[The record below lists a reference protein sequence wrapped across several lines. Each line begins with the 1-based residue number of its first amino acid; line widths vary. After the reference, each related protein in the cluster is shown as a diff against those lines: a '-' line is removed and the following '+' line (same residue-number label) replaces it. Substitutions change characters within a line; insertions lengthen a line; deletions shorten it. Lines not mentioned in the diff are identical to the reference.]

1 MAKDYKYNVSEILKN
16 VRPTPLVK
24 NGIPTEEKITKIT
37 AHFHSIMEIL
47 GLDLTNDSLEK
58 SPERVAKMYVTEL
71 FSGLDA
77 ENFPEISVHDNDYG
91 YDQMI
96 VVKGVGLID
105 VLKTCAFLLPYL
117 LVFTLP
123 MAATVGILLAMTR
136 LTVDQEMIAMKT
148 AGLSYGQLLP
158 PVLGFSLAV
167 GLVTLGLTVFASPWG
182 QQATKDLLKDV
193 VKRRADLGIKDQTF
207 NSDFNGMT
215 LFVNRV
221 APKGGHLE
229 GVFVYDVR
237 DPENPLT
244 VYAENGDLSY
254 DRDQETMLMQLYN
267 GRVIRWGKA
276 ANRWQTLE
284 FKTYQLPLQVF
295 SFALKGGVSESEMSL
310 GELRAAIKQQPRGSD
325 LSNRALVEMNQ
336 RFAMPVGA
344 VLLCLMAMPLGLSP
358 RQRGRTWGLVLGLV
372 IFLVYYIIF
381 TASWRLAVNAR
392 IDPGLAP
399 WLSNFLFIWV
409 AMYLWRR
416 TVRELPLLPAYR
428 FWRRRR
434 KLPAEA

>member
-1 MAKDYKYNVSEILKN
+1 MPHILYRYLILEILPPFG
-16 VRPTPLVK
+16 VSLLGLTSIVFLGRMM
-24 NGIPTEEKITKIT
+24 KIT
-37 AHFHSIMEIL
+37 
-47 GLDLTNDSLEK
+47 
-58 SPERVAKMYVTEL
+58 
-71 FSGLDA
+71 
-77 ENFPEISVHDNDYG
+77 
-91 YDQMI
+91 QMI

-136 LTVDQEMIAMKT
+136 LTVDQEVIAMKT

-158 PVLGFSLAV
+158 PILGFSLMV
-167 GLVTLGLTVFASPWG
+167 GLLTLGLTMFASPWG

-193 VKRRADLGIKDQTF
+193 VKRRADLGLKDQTF
-207 NSDFNGMT
+207 NTDFNGMT

-229 GVFVYDVR
+229 GVFVYDSR
-237 DPENPLT
+237 DAENPLT
-244 VYAENGDLSY
+244 IYAETGDLSY
-254 DRDQETMLMQLYN
+254 DRAQETMLMELYD
-267 GRVIRWGKA
+267 GRIIRWGKA
-276 ANRWQTLE
+276 PNRWQTLE
-284 FKTYQLPLQVF
+284 FKTYKLPLQVF
-295 SFALKGGVSESEMSL
+295 SFALKGAKSESEMTL
-310 GELRAAIKQQPRGSD
+310 GELREAIARQPRGSD
-325 LSNRALVEMNQ
+325 LSNRALVELNQ

-358 RQRGRTWGLVLGLV
+358 RQHGRTWGLILGLV
-372 IFLVYYIIF
+372 VFLVYYIVF

-409 AMYLWRR
+409 ALYLWYR
-416 TVRELPLLPAYR
+416 TVRELPLLPAA
-428 FWRRRR
+428 WHPRRWAGVRAR
-434 KLPAEA
+434 G